1 MVTFLRCGTI
11 GTSVRLDGKLRVVHV
26 SGTTKQSG
34 ASLVDAIAPLV
45 AKAVTS
51 RTARRE
57 ELAGNIVAR
66 LLGGPAPDSHT
77 NIPASDMKWLIR
89 EIVAEAVLVECGFGE
104 PFYSKWRHAGTSTS
118 SGIDI
123 ILRKGNSISAN
134 ESKHLHTLRRGN
146 SASQDASLLIVSAF
160 RQSTDSRTKIRLRWL
175 YRQIVSA
182 ERLGSSMHTAQTD
195 VNIPPHAA
203 KIISSALRKWNVFVN
218 AAVVFDARHGA
229 SAEAI
234 GQRLNHG
241 TLRGI
246 ANPAAAVVIC
256 IEGLHEATA
265 RMIGRYC

>member
-1 MVTFLRCGTI
+1 MGTFLQCGTV
-11 GTSVRLDGKLRVVHV
+11 GTNVCLDGKLRVVHI
-26 SGTTKQSG
+26 SGTARQRG
-34 ASLVDAIAPLV
+34 ARLVDAIAPLV
-45 AKAVTS
+45 AEAVTA
-51 RTARRE
+51 RTARKV
-57 ELAGNIVAR
+57 ELADNLVAR
-66 LLGGPAPDSHT
+66 LLDGPTLDSHT
-77 NIPASDMKWLIR
+77 DIPASDMKGLVG

-134 ESKHLHTLRRGN
+134 EAKHLHTLRRGN
-146 SASQDASLLIVSAF
+146 NASQDASLLIVSAF

-182 ERLGSSMHTAQTD
+182 ERRGSATHAAQAD
-195 VNIPPHAA
+195 VNRLPDAA
-203 KIISSALRKWNVFVN
+203 KIISGALRKWNVFVN

-229 SAEAI
+229 SVEAI
-234 GQRLNHG
+234 GQRLSHG
-241 TLRGI
+241 TLREI